1 MNLAKTIIGDDLK
14 MKNLIKA
21 RELFD
26 FLELNDFELE
36 RIANGKFSSK
46 MIYDENRDA
55 LVDIR
60 TAEEILDTYFKGD
73 NYEN

>member
-1 MNLAKTIIGDDLK
+1 

-26 FLELNDFELE
+26 FLEFDEELE
-36 RIANGKFSSK
+36 KIVNGKFSKK
-46 MIYDENRDA
+46 MVYDEKRDM

-60 TAEEILDTYFKGD
+60 TAEEILDAYFGD
-73 NYEN
+73 SYEN

>member
-1 MNLAKTIIGDDLK
+1 

-36 RIANGKFSSK
+36 RIVNGKFSSK

>member
-1 MNLAKTIIGDDLK
+1 

-21 RELFD
+21 KSLFD
-26 FLELNDFELE
+26 FLELDAELE
-36 RIANGKFSSK
+36 KIVEGKFSSK
-46 MIYDENRDA
+46 MIYDENRDT
-55 LVDIR
+55 LIDIR

>member
-1 MNLAKTIIGDDLK
+1 MNLAKIIIGDDLK

-26 FLELNDFELE
+26 FLELDEELE
-36 RIANGKFSSK
+36 KIVNGKFSKK
-46 MIYDENRDA
+46 MVYDEKRDM

-60 TAEEILDTYFKGD
+60 TAEEILDAYFGD
-73 NYEN
+73 SYEN

>member
-1 MNLAKTIIGDDLK
+1 

-21 RELFD
+21 KSLFD
-26 FLELNDFELE
+26 FLELDKELE
-36 RIANGKFSSK
+36 KIVEGKFHAK
-46 MIYDENRDA
+46 MVYDENKDMV
-55 LVDIR
+55 VDIR